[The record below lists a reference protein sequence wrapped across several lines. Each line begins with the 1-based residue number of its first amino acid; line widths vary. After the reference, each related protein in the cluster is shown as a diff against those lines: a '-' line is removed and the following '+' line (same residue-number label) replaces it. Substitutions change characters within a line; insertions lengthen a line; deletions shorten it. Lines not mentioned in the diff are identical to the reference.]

1 MALLLQAGAAVT
13 DLPTDRWG
21 FDHVVEWFAQ
31 SFPFAA
37 SYRAGWAAAQ
47 LDGEALLMLDDQSL
61 LEDIPIG
68 VRTHR
73 QVMLK
78 KIEALRHKQDGYAGG
93 SALSLAG
100 TFPYNP

>member
-1 MALLLQAGAAVT
+1 
-13 DLPTDRWG
+13 
-21 FDHVVEWFAQ
+21 
-31 SFPFAA
+31 
-37 SYRAGWAAAQ
+37 
-47 LDGEALLMLDDQSL
+47 MLDDQSL

-78 KIEALRHKQDGYAGG
+78 KIEALRHKQDGYAAG